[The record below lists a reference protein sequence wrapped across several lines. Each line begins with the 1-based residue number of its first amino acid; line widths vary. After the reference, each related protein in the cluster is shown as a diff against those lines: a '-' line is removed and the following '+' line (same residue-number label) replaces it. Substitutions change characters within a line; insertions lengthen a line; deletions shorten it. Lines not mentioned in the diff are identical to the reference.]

1 MNLLLLFACVGMIT
15 GAFIL
20 LRLSPMELTDAVFR
34 RLTARPRSIR
44 DEINEDTGRKKKGL
58 LRREIDEVQ
67 AVLKVS
73 GKSHR
78 FPILCAISLLLFA
91 VGASIAIVMG
101 NPFMVPVLAVG
112 MMFLPFWSVRL
123 TAHNYKKAVTA
134 ELETALSII
143 TTAYLRTE
151 DIQTAVEENLDYL
164 RPPVRGVFSEF
175 LFRVNRVDPD
185 VDAAIRAMEPAID
198 NEVFREW
205 CKAVSSCQHDRSLK
219 TTLVPIVAKL
229 SDMRIVNGELEN
241 LVFAPRKEFV
251 SMVVLVAGNVPLMR
265 LLNADWYRTLMHTAA
280 GQIVLAVC
288 AAAVFLC
295 AARVLKLT
303 QPIEYRR

>member
-34 RLTARPRSIR
+34 RLTAKPRSIR
-44 DEINEDTGRKKKGL
+44 DELGEYTGRKKKGF
-58 LRREIDEVQ
+58 LRRELAETQ
-67 AVLKVS
+67 AILKAT
-73 GKSHR
+73 GKSER
-78 FPILCAISLLLFA
+78 FPMLCAVSLLCFTI
-91 VGASIAIVMG
+91 GASIAIVMG
-101 NPFMVPVLAVG
+101 NVFLVPVLAVG
-112 MMFLPFWSVRL
+112 MMLLPFWWVKL
-123 TAHNYKKAVTA
+123 TAHSYKKAVTA

-175 LFRVNRVDPD
+175 LFRVKRVDPD

-198 NEVFREW
+198 NDVFREW
-205 CKAVSSCQHDRSLK
+205 CKAIGACQHDRGLK
-219 TTLVPIVAKL
+219 ATLVPIIAKL

-265 LLNADWYRTLMHTAA
+265 LLNADWYHTLMHTVA
-280 GQIVLAVC
+280 GQIVLAIC

-295 AARVLKLT
+295 SARVLKLT